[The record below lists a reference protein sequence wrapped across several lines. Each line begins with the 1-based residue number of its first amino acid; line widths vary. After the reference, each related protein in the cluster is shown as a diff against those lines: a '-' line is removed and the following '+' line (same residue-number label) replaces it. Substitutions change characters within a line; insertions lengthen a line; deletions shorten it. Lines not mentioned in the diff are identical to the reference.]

1 MKKHKK
7 SRILMV
13 APLPPPVHGAA
24 MMTQYIKDS
33 KLINQALDLDWINLS
48 TSRTMD
54 QIGKTS
60 IAKFWR
66 FITSY
71 IKTLFKLLT
80 NKYDGCYF
88 AITCHGIGFLKD
100 APFVLMAKLLSRGR
114 IIIHQHNKG
123 MQHDVNR
130 PIFKWLFPL
139 VYNNSEVI
147 LLSWRLYPDIAKI
160 VKREQIHICPNGIPE
175 AKIYPKLIIPH
186 IPQILF
192 LSNLIESKG
201 VLVLLDA
208 CKILKDQGFL
218 FNCKFIG
225 EETKEIDT
233 KRFEKEVKKRGLDK
247 SVKFMEKKCG
257 SEKDS
262 EFAKSDMFILPTF
275 NECFPLVLLEAMQQS
290 TPVVSTDVG
299 GIPDIISHEK
309 SGLICTQQ
317 DAKDLASKMAR
328 LLKSPE
334 YACKLGEEGR
344 KTFLEK
350 YTIEKWELV
359 LLANIQS
366 ITEDRYVT
374 YIGKKFG
381 EEKTQLIATSDLFV
395 FPTFYENECF
405 PLVLLEAMQQK
416 LPIISTTEGGIPD
429 IIIDGTTGLL
439 TKPKDAFDLAK
450 KIRDALYTNVDLGNT
465 GYYHYKTKFTLSA
478 FESKIISI
486 LSAGSIDN

>member
-1 MKKHKK
+1 
-7 SRILMV
+7 MV
-13 APLPPPVHGAA
+13 APLPPPVHGSA

-33 KLINQALDLDWINLS
+33 QVINETLDLDWVNLS
-48 TSRTMD
+48 TSRKINE
-54 QIGKTS
+54 IGKTTP
-60 IAKFWR
+60 AKLWR

-71 IKTLFKLLT
+71 AKTFFKLLT

-100 APFVLMAKLLSRGR
+100 APFVIMAKLFSRGR

-123 MQHDVNR
+123 MLHDVNR
-130 PIFKWLFPL
+130 PIFKWLLPL
-139 VYNNSEVI
+139 VYTNSEVI

-175 AKIYPKLIIPH
+175 TKTYPKLTTPH

-192 LSNLIESKG
+192 LSNLLESKG

-208 CKILKDQGFL
+208 CKILKEQGIL

-225 EETKEIDT
+225 GETTEIDAT
-233 KRFEKEVKKRGLDK
+233 RLEEEVRKRGLDK
-247 SVKFMEKKCG
+247 MVKFIGKKFG

-262 EFAKSDMFILPTF
+262 ECAESEYAESDMFILPTF

-290 TPVVSTDVG
+290 TPIVSTDVG
-299 GIPDIISHEK
+299 GIADIISHEK
-309 SGLICTQQ
+309 NGLICTQQ
-317 DAKDLASKMAR
+317 DAEDLALKMAQ

-334 YACKLGEEGR
+334 YARKLDEEGR
-344 KTFLEK
+344 RISLEN
-350 YTIEKWELV
+350 YTIEELEQTA
-359 LLANIQS
+359 LAHIQNIIRGKY
-366 ITEDRYVT
+366 ITYL
-374 YIGKKFG
+374 GKKFG
-381 EEKTQLIATSDLFV
+381 EEKTQLIANSDLFV

-405 PLVLLEAMQQK
+405 PLVLLEAIQQR

-439 TKPKDAFDLAK
+439 TKPNDASDLAS
-450 KIRDALYTNVDLGNT
+450 KIKEALYAKIDLGEA
-465 GYYHYKTKFTLSA
+465 GYRHYKTNYTLSA

-486 LSAGSIDN
+486 LSSHR